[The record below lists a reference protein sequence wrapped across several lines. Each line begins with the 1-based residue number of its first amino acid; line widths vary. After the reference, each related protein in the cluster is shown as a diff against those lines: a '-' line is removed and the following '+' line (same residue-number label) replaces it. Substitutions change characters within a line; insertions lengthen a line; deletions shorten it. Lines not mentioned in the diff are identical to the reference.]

1 MYPPPSNPRTRWFAI
16 TGVRL
21 LGIAGALLGVALIAK
36 AHTTGPKALGAALV
50 LAALYF
56 MATVTGALA
65 HRWRS
70 ERG

>member
-1 MYPPPSNPRTRWFAI
+1 MAPAPPTPRARWFAL

-36 AHTTGPKALGAALV
+36 AHTTGPKAIGAGLV
-50 LAALYF
+50 LAAMYF
-56 MATVTGALA
+56 MATVTGTLA

-70 ERG
+70 GER

>member
-1 MYPPPSNPRTRWFAI
+1 MVHHVGSRARWFAI
-16 TGVRL
+16 NAVRL

-36 AHTTGPKALGAALV
+36 AHTTGPKAIGAALV
-50 LAALYF
+50 LAAMWF

-70 ERG
+70 PPR

>member
-1 MYPPPSNPRTRWFAI
+1 MSVPSPNPRNRWLAI
-16 TGVRL
+16 NAVRL
-21 LGIAGALLGVALIAK
+21 LGIAGALLGVVLIAK
-36 AHTTGPKALGAALV
+36 AHTTAAKAIGAGLV

-70 ERG
+70 GDR